1 MWKEPKMRSRL
12 EAASTVGKPGGG
24 SDAGTSVRDA
34 TAALMRSI
42 GGIPSK
48 LSASEAVT

>member
-12 EAASTVGKPGGG
+12 GAASMAGKPGGG
-24 SDAGTSVRDA
+24 SDAGTSVRD
-34 TAALMRSI
+34 LMRSI